1 MRKKGNDTML
11 TEPTLDKLKELSL
24 YGMADTYT
32 EQLRKP
38 SGGGLSFEDRFG
50 LLVDAEWMLRQNKRL
65 TRRLSE
71 AKLRLSTAAVED
83 VETSAARGL
92 EKSVLLRLA
101 SCVYIENKLNVLVT
115 GPTGTGK
122 TFLACALAQ
131 QACRK
136 GYRVLYRRASRLY
149 EELALGRA
157 DGTYAKV
164 LAKLMRTE
172 VLVLDDFGLSA
183 MRDADRQA
191 LLDVLEDRYGN
202 ASTIVTSQLPSRT
215 WHEYLGEPTVADSI
229 CDRLLH
235 NAHRVELKGGSRRRE
250 GARGGSASKSTAGT
264 GDEIFGAET

>member
-1 MRKKGNDTML
+1 ML

-24 YGMADTYT
+24 YGMADTYV

-38 SGGGLSFEDRFG
+38 AGGGLSFEDRFG

-65 TRRLSE
+65 KRRLSE
-71 AKLRLSTAAVED
+71 AKLRLSNAAVED
-83 VETSAARGL
+83 VETAQARGL
-92 EKSVLLRLA
+92 EKAVLLRLA
-101 SCVYIENKLNVLVT
+101 SCVFIQNKLNILVT

-149 EELALGRA
+149 EELALARA
-157 DGTYAKV
+157 DGTYP
-164 LAKLMRTE
+164 KLLSRLQRND

-183 MRDADRQA
+183 MRDADRQG

-202 ASTIVTSQLPSRT
+202 ASTIVTSQLPTKT
-215 WHEYLGEPTVADSI
+215 WHEYLGDPTVADSI
-229 CDRLLH
+229 CDRLVH
-235 NAHRVELKGGSRRRE
+235 NAHRVDLRGGSRRRD
-250 GARGGSASKSTAGT
+250 GARAAANEKSTTDLDGVT
-264 GDEIFGAET
+264 SESDG